1 MYIGMLKENF
11 FTKNL
16 KVYQVTE
23 GKPIGSSSVT
33 RIFQQPKRSLRMSG
47 DGSCRHAKRS
57 TLSVDDV
64 KLLVRRNDSLK
75 ERLVDAFQ
83 QAAGSAPA
91 TKGRGSKKKADAE
104 DADPNFS

>member
-33 RIFQQPKRSLRMSG
+33 RIFQQTQKIV
-47 DGSCRHAKRS
+47 AN
-57 TLSVDDV
+57 
-64 KLLVRRNDSLK
+64 VR
-75 ERLVDAFQ
+75 
-83 QAAGSAPA
+83 
-91 TKGRGSKKKADAE
+91 
-104 DADPNFS
+104 